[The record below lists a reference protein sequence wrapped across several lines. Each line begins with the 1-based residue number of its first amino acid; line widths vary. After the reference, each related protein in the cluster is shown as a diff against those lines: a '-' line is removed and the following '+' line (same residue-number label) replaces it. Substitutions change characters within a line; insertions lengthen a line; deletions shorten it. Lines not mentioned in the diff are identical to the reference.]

1 MPQSSAPHPPA
12 GATTVTALRL
22 AIAAI
27 RAAGGTVALV
37 PTMGALHDGH
47 LDLVRLAKT
56 KASHVVVS
64 IFVNPKQ
71 FAPHEDFDRYPRQL
85 DADAAK
91 LSPLETNLIWAPTPA
106 QMYPDGFATRIDV
119 AGAALGLETDFRPH
133 FFGGVATVCCK
144 LFSQVTPNVAI
155 FGEKDYQQLTVL
167 KQMVADLNLPLTI
180 IGAPTRRE
188 PDGLALSSRNAYLLP
203 AERAIAPALNRAMT
217 ACATAIQSGTSIQ
230 QATSAATAAVLA
242 AGFKSVDYIAVRDAE
257 TLAEI
262 ATSPSPPGER
272 VLVTGDKSVK
282 DQLRILAAAWLGKTR
297 LIDNIGVQK
306 SSTRR

>member
-1 MPQSSAPHPPA
+1 MPQSHVNAPPA
-12 GATTVTALRL
+12 IIPTVAALRT
-22 AIAAI
+22 AIAQI
-27 RAAGGTVALV
+27 RSHGGTVALV

-64 IFVNPKQ
+64 IFVNPRQ

-85 DADAAK
+85 EADAAK
-91 LSPLETNLIWAPTPA
+91 LALANANLIWAPTPA
-106 QMYPDGFATRIDV
+106 EMYPAGFATRIEP

-144 LFSQVTPNVAI
+144 LFSQVTPDIAI

-188 PDGLALSSRNAYLLP
+188 PDGLALSSRNAYLSP

-217 ACATAIQSGTSIQ
+217 ACAAAIKSGTPIPD
-230 QATSAATAAVLA
+230 ATATAKSVVLA
-242 AGFKSVDYIAVRDAE
+242 TGFTSVDYIAVRDAN
-257 TLAEI
+257 TLTEPHANS
-262 ATSPSPPGER
+262 A
-272 VLVTGDKSVK
+272 
-282 DQLRILAAAWLGKTR
+282 LRILAAAWLGKTR
-297 LIDNIGVQK
+297 LIDNIGA
-306 SSTRR
+306 